1 MTREEQLKYEYECKL
16 MALRTEQNNCQH
28 DWNKVEYDPEFK
40 HIPKFEDRFVGS
52 DYMPELVGYDEKK
65 IDRWSRTCHKC
76 GKVEYTYEQKPIAYG
91 PKF

>member
-28 DWNKVEYDPEFK
+28 DWRKVVYDPEVK
-40 HIPKFEDRFVGS
+40 HIPKFEDKFVGS

-76 GKVEYTYEQKPIAYG
+76 GKVEYTYEQKPIAYV